1 MEKKYPIGGYAPG
14 NYDCKCCICGEQ
26 FAGDKRAVQCEP
38 CAVKD
43 KAVFDAL
50 SPTEQEE
57 LIKRNSAIA
66 HIMFSYTGSGDQI
79 IANQIAGMPLE
90 EAIFQAG
97 YSAGYDN
104 GYERGRREAD
114 DWISVNDQLPTT
126 HGPAIQVLIQNH
138 TNTPIVNHWRE
149 IQRIKNEVFG
159 PEVMAIEY
167 FPAANELIDT
177 HNIYWI
183 FIFPDGMI
191 PKLL

>member
-1 MEKKYPIGGYAPG
+1 MQNKYPIGGYAPG
-14 NYDCKCCICGEQ
+14 NYHCKCCTCGNM
-26 FAGDKRAVQCEP
+26 FNGDKRAVQCEP

-114 DWISVNDQLPTT
+114 DWISVNDQLPSESGRYWCYVEHLTDLGFSYFQWNCDYNAQLKRFSDMT
-126 HGPAIQVLIQNH
+126 LKDGQNV
-138 TNTPIVNHWRE
+138 THWRDLPA
-149 IQRIKNEVFG
+149 G
-159 PEVMAIEY
+159 P
-167 FPAANELIDT
+167 
-177 HNIYWI
+177 
-183 FIFPDGMI
+183 
-191 PKLL
+191 KR